1 MLEKCKESLDEGKF
15 VDAIFMVISK
25 AFDNLN
31 HDLVIAKL
39 ESYGLSI
46 NSLRYI
52 RSFLSQRLQRTG
64 VNKSLWKD
72 IIAGV
77 PQGSILGPLLFNI
90 YINNIFLFVDTAFLG
105 NYADDTILYSIENN
119 PKSNQT
125 ILNYNFTTLQKSF
138 YDNYMVLNPL
148 KYFYMRLGSKS
159 ELNDFILEDR
169 TKIPLTLE
177 HEVLRITIETNLNF
191 YSRLK
196 QLCKKVANK
205 LNALS
210 KIIPYLDK
218 KQRTTKLLSP
228 NLKLSVPGVQTIL
241 SINCKK

>member
-1 MLEKCKESLDEGKF
+1 
-15 VDAIFMVISK
+15 
-25 AFDNLN
+25 
-31 HDLVIAKL
+31 
-39 ESYGLSI
+39 
-46 NSLRYI
+46 
-52 RSFLSQRLQRTG
+52 
-64 VNKSLWKD
+64 
-72 IIAGV
+72 
-77 PQGSILGPLLFNI
+77 
-90 YINNIFLFVDTAFLG
+90 
-105 NYADDTILYSIENN
+105 
-119 PKSNQT
+119 
-125 ILNYNFTTLQKSF
+125 
-138 YDNYMVLNPL
+138 
-148 KYFYMRLGSKS
+148 MRLGSKS